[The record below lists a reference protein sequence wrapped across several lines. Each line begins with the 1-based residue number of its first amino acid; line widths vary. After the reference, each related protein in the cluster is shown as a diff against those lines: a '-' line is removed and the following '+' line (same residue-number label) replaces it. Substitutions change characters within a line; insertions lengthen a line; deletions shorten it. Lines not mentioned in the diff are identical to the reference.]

1 MTQVITTYEIWG
13 VFTPLL
19 LSGLCLC
26 GLLLELS
33 FFKDQPKAL
42 GRFMLAGFLLVLLGQ
57 WYLHFFR
64 LKLEAASAVTFGGQY
79 TFDVYGQLFN
89 YIFLIAAAV
98 ATSYSLLHFED
109 REDHR
114 GEYYLLL
121 AIAAVG
127 ACMMASANHLLI
139 LFIGLETM
147 SISIYV
153 LVGMERSNVRSNEA
167 AIKYLL
173 MGAFAS
179 AVLLYG
185 MAIVYGLT
193 GHLDYREISK
203 QISLILTEKMVFK
216 NTPLGVL
223 GWEVQVPKMVVN
235 SQSLALLFGVLLVLV
250 GLFFK
255 VAAVPFHAWT
265 PDVYEGAPTPV
276 TAFMATAVK
285 AAAFAAL
292 CRLAMTAFSPL
303 WTISPLYAVIYVL
316 AVLTMTLGNFVAIA
330 QQNLKRMLA
339 YSSIAHAGYLLV
351 GVTAMVAAGQF
362 LDPAVVGG
370 DPGFLAASNL
380 IKNSASAIL
389 FYLLAYLFMNL
400 GAFGVIVIVAA
411 GRPGAETLA
420 GFAGL
425 AKRRP
430 GLAAVMAICMLSLA
444 GVPPLAGFAA
454 KFYVFSAA
462 VNCRLYILAVIGVLN
477 SVVSAYFYL
486 RVLVVMYMEPE
497 PGPGPALD
505 QGATS
510 SAAVVS
516 VLMAA
521 AVVMIGVFPNIVL
534 PLIAEAFK
542 SSMTDLI
549 VH

>member
-1 MTQVITTYEIWG
+1 MTQVITSYEIWG

-19 LSGLCLC
+19 LSGLVLC
-26 GLLLELS
+26 GLLLELT
-33 FFKDQPKAL
+33 FFKDQPRAL
-42 GRFMLAGFLLVLLGQ
+42 GRFMLAGFLIVLLGQ
-57 WYLHFFR
+57 WYVHFYR
-64 LKLEAASAVTFGGQY
+64 LKMAPAPVSPFGGQY
-79 TFDVYGQLFN
+79 TFDVFGQIFN

-98 ATSYSLLHFED
+98 TASFSLTHFED

-114 GEYYLLL
+114 GEFYLLL
-121 AIAAVG
+121 AIAAIG
-127 ACMMASANHLLI
+127 ACLMASANHLLI
-139 LFIGLETM
+139 LFVGLETM

-153 LVGMERSNVRSNEA
+153 LVGMERNNPRSNEA
-167 AIKYLL
+167 ALKYLL

-179 AVLLYG
+179 ALLLYG
-185 MAIVYGLT
+185 MALIYGLT
-193 GHLDYREISK
+193 GQLDYREISK
-203 QISLILTEKMVFK
+203 QISLILPENMDFTF
-216 NTPLGVL
+216 TRLGVL
-223 GWEVQVPKMVVN
+223 GGELLIPKMTLTG
-235 SQSLALLFGVLLVLV
+235 QSLALMFGVVLVLA

-265 PDVYEGAPTPV
+265 PDVYEGAPAPV

-292 CRLAMTAFSPL
+292 VRLAMTVQPL
-303 WTISPLYAVIYVL
+303 WGIAPLYVVLYVL

-330 QQNLKRMLA
+330 QRNLKRMLA

-351 GVTAMVAAGQF
+351 GVTTMVAAGQF
-362 LDPAVVGG
+362 LSPKVVGG
-370 DPGFLAASNL
+370 DPGFQSAWNM
-380 IKNSASAIL
+380 INISASSIL
-389 FYLLAYLFMNL
+389 FYLLSYLFMNL
-400 GAFGVIVIVAA
+400 GAFGVIVIVGA
-411 GRPGAETLA
+411 GRPGAETLE

-444 GVPPLAGFAA
+444 GVPPLAGFTA

-462 VNCRLYILAVIGVLN
+462 VNCRLYLLAVIGVLN

-497 PGPGPALD
+497 PEPRPGLSKSA
-505 QGATS
+505 AS
-510 SAAVVS
+510 SAALFN

-521 AVVMIGVFPNIVL
+521 AVVVIGVFPNLIL
-534 PLIAEAFK
+534 LLIAQAFK
-542 SSMTDLI
+542 PEMANLI